1 MTTITIDESALEGM
15 ESLLGDQFADT
26 FLCCSEFQRLG
37 SEVLAN
43 LGSDNEAA
51 ARHAHS
57 LKSNAAQFGAASLSS
72 LAQEIE
78 LTLNQGDVSTAQE
91 KSQTLDE
98 QVSGSVEKN
107 YKLGSLL
114 AKNLNLFQL

>member
-26 FLCCSEFQRLG
+26 LTFCCSEFQRLG

-57 LKSNAAQFGAASLSS
+57 LKSNAAQFGAASYHRLRKK
-72 LAQEIE
+72 
-78 LTLNQGDVSTAQE
+78 LN
-91 KSQTLDE
+91 
-98 QVSGSVEKN
+98 
-107 YKLGSLL
+107 
-114 AKNLNLFQL
+114 

>member
-26 FLCCSEFQRLG
+26 LSFCCSEFQRLG
-37 SEVLAN
+37 SEVHAN

-57 LKSNAAQFGAASLSS
+57 LKSNAAQFGAQSLSE
-72 LAQEIE
+72 LAQSIE
-78 LTLNQGDVSTAQE
+78 HALNEGNADIAQQN
-91 KSQTLDE
+91 SASIDQ
-98 QVSGSVEKN
+98 QVSGSVEK
-107 YKLGSLL
+107 LQ
-114 AKNLNLFQL
+114 AWFATR

>member
-26 FLCCSEFQRLG
+26 LTFCCSEFQRLG

-43 LGSDNEAA
+43 LGSDKEAA

-78 LTLNQGDVSTAQE
+78 LTLNQGDVATAQE

-98 QVSGSVEKN
+98 QVSGSVEK
-107 YKLGSLL
+107 LQ
-114 AKNLNLFQL
+114 AWFATR

>member
-26 FLCCSEFQRLG
+26 LTFCCSEFQRLG

-51 ARHAHS
+51 TRHAHS
-57 LKSNAAQFGAASLSS
+57 LKSNAAQFGAASLSK
-72 LAQEIE
+72 LAQSIE
-78 LTLNQGDVSTAQE
+78 QALNQNDLATAEQNSQSLDV
-91 KSQTLDE
+91 
-98 QVSGSVEKN
+98 QVSGSVEKLQAWFAN
-107 YKLGSLL
+107 R
-114 AKNLNLFQL
+114 

>member
-26 FLCCSEFQRLG
+26 LSFCCSEFQRLG

-43 LGSDNEAA
+43 IVTDTEAA

-57 LKSNAAQFGAASLSS
+57 LKSNAAQFGAQSLSEV
-72 LAQEIE
+72 AQAIE
-78 LTLNQGDVSTAQE
+78 HALNESDFATAEQ
-91 KSQTLDE
+91 KAGYLDE
-98 QVSGSVEKN
+98 QVIGSVEK
-107 YKLGSLL
+107 LQAWFTGR
-114 AKNLNLFQL
+114 